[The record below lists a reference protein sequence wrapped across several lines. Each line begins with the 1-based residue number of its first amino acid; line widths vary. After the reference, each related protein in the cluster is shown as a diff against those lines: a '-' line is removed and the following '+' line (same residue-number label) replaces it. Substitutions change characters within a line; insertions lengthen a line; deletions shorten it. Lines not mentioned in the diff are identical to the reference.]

1 MEDLECYAK
10 VTGKENLVRDER
22 NGAILNVDNNAL
34 KSYKMARNN
43 RIKQLEKEER
53 MENEIDN
60 IKSNLETLKD
70 IKQFSMEDLGKY
82 SG

>member
-1 MEDLECYAK
+1 MENLECYAK
-10 VTGKENLVRDER
+10 VTGKDSLVRDER

-60 IKSNLETLKD
+60 IKSDVSEIKDLLKNL
-70 IKQFSMEDLGKY
+70 IKRTD
-82 SG
+82 

>member
-1 MEDLECYAK
+1 MEDLEFYAN

-43 RIKQLEKEER
+43 RIKQQ
-53 MENEIDN
+53 NA
-60 IKSNLETLKD
+60 
-70 IKQFSMEDLGKY
+70 
-82 SG
+82 

>member
-1 MEDLECYAK
+1 MEDLEYYAK

-34 KSYKMARNN
+34 KSYKMARGN

-60 IKSNLETLKD
+60 IKSDVSEIKDLLKD
-70 IKQFSMEDLGKY
+70 LIKRTD
-82 SG
+82 

>member
-1 MEDLECYAK
+1 MEDLEYYAK

-43 RIKQLEKEER
+43 RIKQLEKEEK

-60 IKSNLETLKD
+60 IKSDVSEIKDLLKNL
-70 IKQFSMEDLGKY
+70 IKRTD
-82 SG
+82 

>member
-60 IKSNLETLKD
+60 IKSDVSEMKDLLKD
-70 IKQFSMEDLGKY
+70 LIKRTD
-82 SG
+82 

>member
-1 MEDLECYAK
+1 MEDLEYYAK

-60 IKSNLETLKD
+60 IKSDVSEIKDLLKD
-70 IKQFSMEDLGKY
+70 LIKRTD
-82 SG
+82 

>member
-1 MEDLECYAK
+1 MEDLEYYAK

-60 IKSNLETLKD
+60 IKSDVSEIKDLLKNL
-70 IKQFSMEDLGKY
+70 IKRTD
-82 SG
+82 

>member
-1 MEDLECYAK
+1 MEDLEYYAK

-34 KSYKMARNN
+34 KSYKMARDN
-43 RIKQLEKEER
+43 RIKQLEKEEK

-60 IKSNLETLKD
+60 IKSDVSEIKDLLKNL
-70 IKQFSMEDLGKY
+70 IKRTD
-82 SG
+82 

>member
-60 IKSNLETLKD
+60 IKSDVSEIKDLLKD
-70 IKQFSMEDLGKY
+70 LIKRTD
-82 SG
+82 